1 MDLYVPK
8 EMWERGAHTHRSN
21 SREFTFGRVQ
31 PQQNHQFRNSGNHTT
46 DSKPQTKR
54 ASDGHDSHEGMNI
67 VCPCTHR
74 PMGTGWPA
82 WHTVTTNSRAYTPY
96 RADAPSRSA
105 FVAWTS
111 LTPCVSSSIQV
122 VAFQPSFSHARSI
135 ASRCRKLL
143 RTNACAL
150 PNPNSPPILAKL
162 DKVCSRCPPRDR
174 DHRLASPL
182 VSTCWSTYNWQ
193 SKSEPGG
200 HVPVTAV
207 SRKSALYFWQSAAGD
222 GGDRVSDDPVT
233 LSLPCLWL
241 SEHQSSSRWL
251 SIHKSEKG
259 DGGDEVTGCCR
270 HSLCVHVSHTM
281 PMQIVFCAMG
291 FLSCTLFL
299 YLIF

>member
-1 MDLYVPK
+1 MATRNALVPPHSVPK
-8 EMWERGAHTHRSN
+8 CATSVSVIGCIFVCANGIRMRFGLFSHSQIKCARVHIWEGQTTTESSPHEHRMASVAH
-21 SREFTFGRVQ
+21 
-31 PQQNHQFRNSGNHTT
+31 
-46 DSKPQTKR
+46 
-54 ASDGHDSHEGMNI
+54 GHYQL
-67 VCPCTHR
+67 
-74 PMGTGWPA
+74 TG
-82 WHTVTTNSRAYTPY
+82 VYTPY

>member
-1 MDLYVPK
+1 
-8 EMWERGAHTHRSN
+8 
-21 SREFTFGRVQ
+21 
-31 PQQNHQFRNSGNHTT
+31 
-46 DSKPQTKR
+46 
-54 ASDGHDSHEGMNI
+54 MNI

-74 PMGTGWPA
+74 PMSTEWPA
-82 WHTVTTNSRAYTPY
+82 WHTVTTKSRAFTPY

-162 DKVCSRCPPRDR
+162 DKVCSRCPPCTRAPRD
-174 DHRLASPL
+174 RLASPL

-200 HVPVTAV
+200 HVPVMAA
-207 SRKSALYFWQSAAGD
+207 SRNSALYFTA
-222 GGDRVSDDPVT
+222 
-233 LSLPCLWL
+233 SLPLR
-241 SEHQSSSRWL
+241 S
-251 SIHKSEKG
+251 
-259 DGGDEVTGCCR
+259 
-270 HSLCVHVSHTM
+270 
-281 PMQIVFCAMG
+281 
-291 FLSCTLFL
+291 
-299 YLIF
+299 